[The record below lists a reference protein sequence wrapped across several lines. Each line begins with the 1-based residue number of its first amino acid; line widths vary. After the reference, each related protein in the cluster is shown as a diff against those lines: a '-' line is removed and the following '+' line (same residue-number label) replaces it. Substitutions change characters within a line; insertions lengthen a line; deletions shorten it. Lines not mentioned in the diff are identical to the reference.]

1 MPHLI
6 FITVDGCRMPV
17 EVPPGT
23 TILEAARANDVPMLG
38 TCGGSLVCGTCHVK
52 IPSAARA
59 RIAPPSEDEE
69 DTLDLAFGVCS
80 DSRLGCQVK
89 ISDAL
94 EGAEITLAP
103 TMMSG

>member
-1 MPHLI
+1 MPSI
-6 FITVDGCRMPV
+6 TFITVDGRRWLAQV
-17 EVPPGT
+17 KAGSTV
-23 TILEAARANDVPMLG
+23 LEAAQSHNVPMLG
-38 TCGGSLVCGTCHVK
+38 TCGGSMVCGTCHVK
-52 IPSAARA
+52 IPAHARA
-59 RIAPPSEDEE
+59 HLAPPSEDEE

-89 ISDAL
+89 IADAL